1 MFTHIDKTSYAA
13 PKSNVTKGKHE
24 KKYTLPDVP
33 EGLAPYWVVGVDQG
47 LLESTVCVLVKA
59 DGAHN
64 NKLPSTVTKWEVV
77 ATGIAFK
84 KEGDIENLPL
94 ARAISLGRALKAYNK
109 RPKHL
114 GYVASGTINVGDP
127 VYFVRK

>member
-1 MFTHIDKTSYAA
+1 MFTHIDKTSYAT
-13 PKSNVTKGKHE
+13 PKTFTKGKIE

-33 EGLAPYWVVGVDQG
+33 EGLAPYWVNGVDES

-59 DGAHN
+59 DGTHN

-94 ARAISLGRALKAYNK
+94 ARVISLGRALKAYNK
-109 RPKHL
+109 RPKHI
-114 GYVASGTINVGDP
+114 GYVASGTINAGDL
-127 VYFVRK
+127 VYTMR